1 MLDLPLD
8 MSTYCC
14 TQFVVSRERLDRV
27 PEAFWSASPWRFHL
41 RTSFEACCGPC
52 CTVALASG
60 IPSAPRNGALR

>member
-27 PEAFWSASPWRFHL
+27 PEAFWSASARAAAAHAL
-41 RTSFEACCGPC
+41 EASCGRR
-52 CTVALASG
+52 CTVA
-60 IPSAPRNGALR
+60 